1 MKISRFFTVLLAASV
16 VGATLSQ
23 DATADQPKTVALP
36 TEQSLKAELPAA
48 QKIDDGEAK
57 QHRIEEL
64 QSALDLLQQIQTQRK
79 SNDDLLAT
87 LNNSDNEIQKNNA
100 DLQNLKKRLNQADA
114 DDYKLTALADLQA
127 SLEKLNNQQQ
137 DTQAA
142 LSAANAVLAGQSA
155 VSERAQSA
163 LTDNAKR
170 SQILNQELSDGT
182 VSSAKKQQNQLELEL
197 IDLKNN
203 YNQILLKNSD
213 QLTVLYQSRYDLLN
227 AKQQV
232 QQQQIAAIQD
242 AINQK
247 NLAQSQNQVQQAQ
260 QQQQKSV
267 NNDYIQ
273 KELER
278 NAQLSQFLLQ
288 QTEKTNTL
296 TQDELRMRNVLD
308 NLTQTQRTID
318 EQISAL
324 QGTLVL
330 SRIIQQQKQ
339 KLPTNLNIQGLS
351 KQIAD
356 LRVQIFD
363 ITQRRN
369 ELYDLDSYISK
380 VEAEENQVFTAE
392 EKTQLE
398 NLLLE
403 RRKMASD
410 VIKSLNNQLN
420 LAISLEL
427 TQQRITQISDQI
439 QAKLDQQSFWVRSNN
454 PINLDWLKALP
465 TSLDIQFSGMLKHLG
480 FPTNFDNL
488 PYLLS
493 YVLILIIIGG
503 AIFKFKPTI
512 KQRLALINSEIN
524 TLRSDSQWHTPIALV
539 LTGLLNL
546 SGTLWFLAVCQM
558 IGFFFFRDPQEFW
571 DWSFRMA
578 GYWWFFN
585 VWYAIYRPNGIF
597 VRHFGFAQNDA
608 EKFRSVVKHIIV
620 AVILL
625 LNTSVFSNVMDNGL
639 ANDVLGELNT
649 IAALIFCVVMIAPRF
664 NSALRSFEKSQSKRN
679 NVVVKTIQVL
689 LQLIPVG
696 LIVLVVLGYYYT
708 ALNLIQHMINS
719 YIAWC
724 VWFILRQTV
733 YRGITVSSRRLA
745 HRRLQEKR
753 RQKAEDLNET
763 PSSDDVV
770 LVTAQE
776 EGLALNEVRSQ
787 LLRFADLFI
796 WTALFAIFYFVWS
809 DLITVA
815 SYLRDITLWQQS
827 SQVDGVSVT
836 ESITLFNLLVALVII
851 AITYV
856 LVRNISGI
864 LEVLVFSRVK
874 LSQGT
879 PYTITTLLTYVIV
892 AIGGAWAFATLGMSW
907 SKLQWLFAALSVGLG
922 FGMQE
927 IFANF
932 VSGIILLFE
941 RPIRVGDTV
950 TINDITGTVAKIRI
964 RAITIIDPD
973 RKEVIVPNKSF
984 VTGQVTNWA
993 LSNTVTRLIVNI
1005 GVAYGSDLA
1014 LVKRLLLQAANEQPG
1029 ILKDPEPHALFLSFG
1044 ASTLDHELRVYVG
1057 QVSER
1062 TNVTDALNRRIN
1074 ELFAENNI
1082 DIAFNQLDVFIK
1094 NNDSGEEIPFVN
1106 MNAVKLANT
1115 QAQQIK

>member
-1 MKISRFFTVLLAASV
+1 MKISRFFAVLLAASV

-23 DATADQPKTVALP
+23 DATANQPKTVALP
-36 TEQSLKAELPAA
+36 TEQSLKAELAAA

-608 EKFRSVVKHIIV
+608 EKFRSVVKRIIV

-649 IAALIFCVVMIAPRF
+649 IVALIFCVVMIAPRF

-696 LIVLVVLGYYYT
+696 LILLVALGYYYT

-763 PSSDDVV
+763 APSDDVV

-950 TINDITGTVAKIRI
+950 TINGITGTVAKIRI

-1057 QVSER
+1057 QLSER

-1094 NNDSGEEIPFVN
+1094 NNDSGEEIPFMN

>member
-36 TEQSLKAELPAA
+36 TEQSLKAELVAA

-100 DLQNLKKRLNQADA
+100 DLQNLKKRFNQVDA
-114 DDYKLTALADLQA
+114 DNYKLTALADLQA

-439 QAKLDQQSFWVRSNN
+439 QAQLDQQSFWVRSNN

-488 PYLLS
+488 PYLLT

-546 SGTLWFLAVCQM
+546 SGTLWFLAVCQL

-608 EKFRSVVKHIIV
+608 EKFRSVVKRIIV

-649 IAALIFCVVMIAPRF
+649 IVALIFCVVMIAPRF

-696 LIVLVVLGYYYT
+696 LIVLVALGYYYT

-763 PSSDDVV
+763 PPSDDVV

-1057 QVSER
+1057 QLSER